1 MPFTAT
7 DLPGLTIFEPKV
19 WGDYRGYFYE
29 SYNENTFKEAGID
42 ATFVQD
48 NEAKSSFGVLRG
60 LHYQIPPFDMA
71 KLVRVVEGEVLD
83 VVVDIREDSPT
94 YGQSFS
100 IVLSAENKK
109 QLFVPRGFAHG
120 YVCLSETV
128 IFCYKCD
135 NFYSRV
141 HEGGIIYNDPKLN
154 IDWKL
159 PHADLVISEK
169 DHQLP
174 LFNQHRKFGN
184 TFAEFT
190 V

>member
-7 DLPGLTIFEPKV
+7 GLPGLTVFEPKV

-29 SYNENTFKEAGID
+29 SYNENTFKEGGIE

-135 NFYSRV
+135 NFYSRI

-154 IDWKL
+154 IDWKV

-169 DHQLP
+169 DHRLP
-174 LFNQHRKFGN
+174 LFNQHRKFLSTESVG
-184 TFAEFT
+184 
-190 V
+190 